1 MALSHHQTGWRRS
14 APPAGPLRAGGARVA
29 LAAGAICLAL
39 VAACSAEEQAPPPV
53 TAQPVTVSE
62 LMANAFTWDRTT
74 PVVRD
79 PDRDPD
85 AALAY
90 LATRALAPDAA
101 PEGVAALSLPRESAG
116 SAELALAVRRHG
128 GPGAGTQ
135 ASRLLESVTPDGLAA
150 QSVAAG
156 ALALAGDAAAQPWC
170 DALRGDA
177 PSSSRVALALSSC
190 GLAPPPPSGDVPAL
204 ATDADD
210 TAAESVYDL
219 AFGSDE
225 GARDRATAEARSFL
239 EAVNAGSARPSD
251 RALTQ
256 LALAAGQQ
264 PSGAVSVRLRQIELF
279 AGTLPEQAVPDAFG
293 QVMALRAWRSVGGPP
308 SGVEEVFAE
317 ALEPVAAA
325 APAVTVATAISH
337 TGLGKGLPPATSIA
351 PGADEDPITAYGL
364 TAAVAGEGG
373 CAAVSALRPP
383 LPELRTAVQKP
394 MAVAPNRTVMLAL
407 GAGLER
413 ECGQPEVATVVA
425 GLVEKQLSD
434 TSGASDQP
442 YRLWGELEARCVLDG
457 ELSQAERDRAT
468 TVAGTYL
475 TEVVQ
480 QPATRF
486 GVGDVYGATRLQ
498 ELARGCDGAWW
509 QSD

>member
-1 MALSHHQTGWRRS
+1 MALSHHQTGWRRTS
-14 APPAGPLRAGGARVA
+14 TPAGPLRAGGARLA
-29 LAAGAICLAL
+29 LAAGAICVAL
-39 VAACSAEEQAPPPV
+39 VAACSAEEPPAPAP
-53 TAQPVTVSE
+53 TQPVTVNE

-101 PEGVAALSLPRESAG
+101 SARVAALRLPRESAG

-128 GPGAGTQ
+128 GPEAGAQ
-135 ASRLLESVTPDGLAA
+135 ASRLLEGVSPTGLAS

-156 ALALAGDAAAQPWC
+156 ALALAGDPAARPWC
-170 DALRGDA
+170 DALRDDAA
-177 PSSSRVALALSSC
+177 PSSRVVLALSAC
-190 GLAPPPPSGDVPAL
+190 GPATPSPSAEVPEL

-210 TAAESVYDL
+210 AAVESVYDL
-219 AFGSDE
+219 AFGSDDE
-225 GARDRATAEARSFL
+225 GVRDRAAAEARSFL
-239 EAVNAGSARPSD
+239 ESVNAGSARPSD

-256 LALAAGQQ
+256 LALAARQQ

-279 AGTLPEQAVPDAFG
+279 AGTLPAQAVPDAFG
-293 QVMALRAWRSVGGPP
+293 QVMALRAWRGVGGPP
-308 SGVEEVFAE
+308 AGVEEVFAE

-325 APAVTVATAISH
+325 APAVTVATAIRH
-337 TGLGKGLPPATSIA
+337 TGLGKGLPPATSIS

-383 LPELRTAVQKP
+383 LPDLRTAVREP

-407 GAGLER
+407 GAALER
-413 ECGQPEVATVVA
+413 ECGQPDVSSVVA

-468 TVAGTYL
+468 TVASAYL
-475 TEVVQ
+475 ADVVQ

-486 GVGDVYGATRLQ
+486 GVGDVYGATRLR

-509 QSD
+509 QSG